1 MARRAGILIN
11 IRWVPFV
18 IRVCNGSP
26 RLRPRE
32 GPDLD
37 AHAAGQEAES
47 FSIPGMFA
55 LTLNTQAH
63 LGPVH
68 EAGGLDP
75 DSVYRML
82 AVDSDMKVAVTVC
95 IHHFTPF
102 FETLC
107 YTVGYCT
114 PCTPVSLLITSA
126 FLLVFPS
133 L

>member
-102 FETLC
+102 F
-107 YTVGYCT
+107 
-114 PCTPVSLLITSA
+114 
-126 FLLVFPS
+126 
-133 L
+133 